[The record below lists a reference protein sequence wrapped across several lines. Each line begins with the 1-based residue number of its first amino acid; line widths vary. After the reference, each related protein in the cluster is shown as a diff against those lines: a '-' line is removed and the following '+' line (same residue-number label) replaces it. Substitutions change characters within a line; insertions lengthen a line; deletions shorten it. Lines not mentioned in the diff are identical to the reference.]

1 MNMDLYDDVE
11 VHAVTRKVCED
22 MEYFEICDPN
32 KVGPY
37 CWSVYL
43 HLKCGGVEC
52 VADCPNEGT
61 AELIAQALK
70 LKLKEC
76 S

>member
-1 MNMDLYDDVE
+1 MNMDLYDKVE
-11 VHAVTRKVCED
+11 VHAVTRMVYGDEEC
-22 MEYFEICDPN
+22 FETCDPEE
-32 KVGPY
+32 VTPY

-70 LKLKEC
+70 LKLKER